1 MSHDAR
7 DLQSEARQEVR
18 PSGLQPEATSSV
30 PLGLTDP
37 VARTASSSSAGP
49 GLTAPHAGTRS
60 LGLPCK
66 GEASHSSEASSLA
79 RDIDLGRNCSRSSGE
94 RPFLIQV
101 VPDSRFA
108 CYVFTEY
115 VQQNYSKFDVES
127 SSMVSPATVVGYLMY
142 CLHAFIFLTDVYSS
156 STMSA
161 YAEEIDASHVMRK
174 LIDVF
179 SNCFVPDIVFSVLD
193 ALHPHKLDVRTT
205 VSFFPSYGS
214 VLFDYDAHRLI
225 PPSIFLL
232 AHNQLLTQTK
242 VPNSYKSWLTQ
253 TCVIYQTN
261 EYRVGNIIGG
271 IYQTLSGST
280 TETFQY
286 KTWLLRSLSRL
297 ADSATHRTH
306 LKRNAVT
313 EIQFDPPSFTED
325 DFNPYIYLLMLSPS
339 SRTTTT
345 SFLTALS
352 SSCQKYLNATR
363 SLSSVLATRSGSIT
377 RHMIFDLTAPTA
389 NPNTLKDLDESS
401 VLKPGNFM
409 NFCKA
414 VDFCPT
420 QFSNPSKKLTL
431 PYPPGV
437 EAHPSLYLVAEKES
451 ESPLKPILP
460 SYEDHVEGQI
470 LLFDPYDDEPSAHFS
485 TLISGKLIENGNVDG
500 ITIFLPSP
508 SSSISAV
515 NSRNLQGAIPLCR
528 IQATF
533 AGYIFQ
539 QYPRS
544 HAPSNRMFTM
554 SILYDAANIW
564 LPYFNRVMYS
574 ALPILPFTANRNADG
589 LIPSTNLVVTSRKT
603 VAATAFAPD
612 VSLWSSY
619 RYQPTNERPTPQNV
633 YMYATLEPFFGSKS
647 SYLQSYQLQVLLPI
661 S

>member
-7 DLQSEARQEVR
+7 DLQSEARQEAR
-18 PSGLQPEATSSV
+18 PSGLQPESPSLE
-30 PLGLTDP
+30 PLGLNDP
-37 VARTASSSSAGP
+37 AARTKTGTSTGH

-60 LGLPCK
+60 LGLPSK
-66 GEASHSSEASSLA
+66 GEASLSTEASSLA
-79 RDIDLGRNCSRSSGE
+79 RDIDLGRNCSRSAGE
-94 RPFLIQV
+94 RPFLVQV

-142 CLHAFIFLTDVYSS
+142 CFHAFIFLTDVYSS

-161 YAEEIDASHVMRK
+161 YAEEIDASHIMRK
-174 LIDVF
+174 LIDIF

-205 VSFFPSYGS
+205 VSLFPSYGS
-214 VLFDYDAHRLI
+214 VLFEFDAPRLI

-242 VPNSYKSWLTQ
+242 IPNSYKSWLMQ
-253 TCVIYQTN
+253 TCVTYQDV
-261 EYRVGNIIGG
+261 EFRVGNIIGG
-271 IYQTLSGST
+271 LYQIVLGHT

-286 KTWLLRSLSRL
+286 KTWLLRSLARL

-313 EIQFDPPSFTED
+313 EIEFSPPVFTD
-325 DFNPYIYLLMLSPS
+325 KNFNPYTYMLMLSPS

-363 SLSSVLATRSGSIT
+363 SLSSILATRSGSIT

-389 NPNTLKDLDESS
+389 NSHTLTDLDETS
-401 VLKPGNFM
+401 VLKPGNFT

-414 VDFCPT
+414 VGFCPP
-420 QFSNPSKKLTL
+420 QVNPLPKKITL

-437 EAHPSLYLVAEKES
+437 EAHPSLYLVTETDA

-508 SSSISAV
+508 SSSIAAV
-515 NSRNLQGAIPLCR
+515 NSRNLQGAIPMSR
-528 IQATF
+528 IQPSF
-533 AGYIFQ
+533 DVMNFQ
-539 QYPRS
+539 QSPRS
-544 HAPSNRMFTM
+544 HAPPNRMFTM
-554 SILYDAANIW
+554 SVLYDAANIW
-564 LPYFNRVMYS
+564 LPYFNRTMYS
-574 ALPILPFTANRNADG
+574 ALPILPYTANRNADG
-589 LIPSTNLVVTSRKT
+589 LIPSTNLVVTSSKT
-603 VAATAFAPD
+603 VSSSSSSPD
-612 VSLWSSY
+612 VNLWWSY
-619 RYQPTNERPTPQNV
+619 RYQPTNERPTTHTV
-633 YMYATLEPFFGSKS
+633 YMYATLEPFFGSRS